1 MGGWNKK
8 LEDRDFDSDD
18 ELKMVIK
25 HGSSK
30 FEKSLAL
37 VNLAELKGKWEEV
50 KEHLPDTE
58 ENE

>member
-1 MGGWNKK
+1 M
-8 LEDRDFDSDD
+8 EDRDFDSDD